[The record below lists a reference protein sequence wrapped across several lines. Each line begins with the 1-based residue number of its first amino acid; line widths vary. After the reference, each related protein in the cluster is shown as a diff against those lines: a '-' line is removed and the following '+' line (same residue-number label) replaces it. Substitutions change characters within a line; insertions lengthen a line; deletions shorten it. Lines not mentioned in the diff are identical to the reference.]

1 MKFEEKD
8 FIDLTNIPT
17 TFIYFLVQNQNVV
30 YVGQTTKGL
39 SRVYEHLSSK
49 QFSNIYV
56 IPCDKSDLDYLE
68 DFYIFKYAPIY
79 NKQPNRE
86 CRFALSKV
94 IRKLKDKYSGINI
107 TKRKLNLI
115 LQKLDITPVKF
126 NDIYYIKTEEYYII
140 ENAIDECMKGVT
152 SHEIFNIR
160 I

>member
-68 DFYIFKYAPIY
+68 DFYIFKYTPIY

-94 IRKLKDKYSGINI
+94 IRKLKDKYNSINI

-126 NDIYYIKTEEYYII
+126 NGIYYIKTEEYYII

-152 SHEIFNIR
+152 PHEIFNIR